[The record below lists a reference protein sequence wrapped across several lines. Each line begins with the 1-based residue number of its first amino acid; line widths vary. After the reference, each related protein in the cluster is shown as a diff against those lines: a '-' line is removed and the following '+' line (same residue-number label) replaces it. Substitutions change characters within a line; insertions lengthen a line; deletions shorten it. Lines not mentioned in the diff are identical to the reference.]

1 MEIRHLKTFLAVARL
16 LSFNKAAERLNYAQ
30 SSISAQI
37 QALEAELGVQLF
49 DRLGRRIL
57 LTEAGE
63 RLIQYAERI
72 VDLAEETGAE
82 IGGDRDPEGSL
93 TIRIPE
99 SLGIHRLP
107 PVINEFSNRFRR
119 VRLNFTTCAHEGLQK
134 DLRKGVIDLA
144 FLLTDSFHA
153 GDLETEALGFE
164 SIVLVASPSHRLAKE
179 KLVRTRDLKDD
190 TLLLSTVDCS
200 YRRLFEKILEEEG
213 VPLEATRIFHS
224 VETLKRC
231 VMEGTGITVL
241 PEVSVSEEIKKGQL
255 TRLRWEEGQL
265 EVAVLMIWSKERWLS
280 PTLKAFMEVIRTKGS
295 WQRVDKGLASVKP
308 KDSRLDHP

>member
-1 MEIRHLKTFLAVARL
+1 MEIRHLKTFLTVAKL
-16 LSFNKAAERLNYAQ
+16 LSFNKAAEHLHYAQ

-37 QALEAELGVQLF
+37 QALEAELGVQVF

-63 RLIQYAERI
+63 RLTHYAERI
-72 VDLAEETGAE
+72 VGLAEETVAE
-82 IGGDRDPEGSL
+82 IGGESDPEGSL

-107 PVINEFSNRFRR
+107 PAISEFSNRFRR
-119 VRLNFTTCAHEGLQK
+119 VRLNFTICAHEGLQK

-144 FLLTDSFHA
+144 FLLTDSFYS

-164 SIVLVASPSHRLAKE
+164 SIVLVSSPSHPLAKE
-179 KLVRTRDLKDD
+179 KLVRTRDLRED

-200 YRRLFEKILEEEG
+200 YRRLFERILEQEG
-213 VPLEATRIFHS
+213 VPLKATRIFHS

-231 VMEGTGITVL
+231 VMEGAGITVL
-241 PEVSVSEEIKKGQL
+241 PEVSVSEEIKKRKL
-255 TRLRWEEGQL
+255 TRLPWEEGRL

-280 PTLKAFMEVIRTKGS
+280 PTLKAFMDVIRTKGS
-295 WQRVDKGLASVKP
+295 WNRADKDFVSAS
-308 KDSRLDHP
+308 

>member
-1 MEIRHLKTFLAVARL
+1 MEIRHLKTFLTVARL
-16 LSFNKAAERLNYAQ
+16 LSFNKAAERLHYAQ

-37 QALEAELGVQLF
+37 QALETELGVQLF

-63 RLIQYAERI
+63 RLLQYAERI
-72 VDLAEETGAE
+72 VDLVEETRAE
-82 IGGDRDPEGSL
+82 IGGERDPEGSL

-107 PVINEFSNRFRR
+107 PVINEFSSRFPR
-119 VRLNFTTCAHEGLQK
+119 VRLNFTTCVHEGLQK

-153 GDLETEALGFE
+153 GDLETEALGYE

-179 KLVRTRDLKDD
+179 KLVRTRDLRED
-190 TLLLSTVDCS
+190 TLLLSRVDCS
-200 YRRLFEKILEEEG
+200 YRRLFERILEEEG
-213 VPLEATRIFHS
+213 VPLKATRIFHS

-241 PEVSVSEEIKKGQL
+241 PVVSVSEEIKKRKL
-255 TRLRWEEGQL
+255 TRLAWEEGEL
-265 EVAVLMIWSKERWLS
+265 EAAILMIWSKGRWLS
-280 PTLKAFMEVIRTKGS
+280 PTLNAFMEIAR
-295 WQRVDKGLASVKP
+295 RVCKENWS
-308 KDSRLDHP
+308 